1 MLYRRLGQPME
12 GRARIR
18 HRRRDG
24 GKGVVL
30 VTSGGERVER
40 VRCSRNCCWPRCV
53 KRVNVHH
60 SREHACDTS
69 QRCLRRGRVV
79 RCRRNVCSLRRC
91 SSDGGGLG
99 WRRRS
104 TVLASTGCAVVEV
117 KRRLRRVD
125 DLCRQIQ
132 FVQRMRR
139 RCCLW
144 WLLLLR
150 CIGAAVAV
158 SAVQEGARGF
168 FCCNAAV
175 AKNVRMSRAERIVFR
190 NRGGKGVRVFHHL
203 VSRRLLG
210 LRLAQMLRL
219 LWYCRGARCERVHIT
234 LFRIRPEMHLR
245 R

>member
-1 MLYRRLGQPME
+1 ME

-24 GKGVVL
+24 SKGVVL
-30 VTSGGERVER
+30 VTGGGESVER
-40 VRCSRNCCWPRCV
+40 VRCSRNCGSRCRPRCV
-53 KRVNVHH
+53 KRINVHH

-69 QRCLRRGRVV
+69 QRCLWRGRVV

-91 SSDGGGLG
+91 SSGGGGLG
-99 WRRRS
+99 WGRRS
-104 TVLASTGCAVVEV
+104 TVLASTGRAVVEV
-117 KRRLRRVD
+117 KRRLRCVD

-150 CIGAAVAV
+150 CVGAAVV
-158 SAVQEGARGF
+158 VGAVQECARGF
-168 FCCNAAV
+168 FGCDAAV
-175 AKNVRMSRAERIVFR
+175 AKNVRMSGAERIVFS
-190 NRGGKGVRVFHHL
+190 NRGGEGVRVFHHL

-210 LRLAQMLRL
+210 LRLAQAMLRL
-219 LWYCRGARCERVHIT
+219 LWYRRGARSERVHIT
-234 LFRIRPEMHLR
+234 LFRIRREMHLR